1 MKKLAFILLGIL
13 SFIYGYAQMIYPQSL
28 MSSSNQ
34 QLIEKALNNALFISQ
49 QSFQICDRET
59 GELFGLNGKKEFGIQ
74 YSLGIKVPGGFLLN
88 DEAVRPWV
96 YNDKYKKYQNKYD
109 PVFYQAKFSE
119 LSEEAKYD
127 SLGYTLVGMQELV
140 DTMVYSLSSETFDN
154 KGFVLDY
161 TIGEK
166 EGWAV
171 WLTTDKATDLSQTT
185 KLNYTIYR
193 KKIVVEKIKQ
203 SFEIAKPDVGQD
215 ILGGIYVVPYYTE
228 IGIVEFRLCGVMSKS
243 KGGWKIHCPFVGME
257 DEISSGQKPNQE
269 EELKEEDEDASELTP
284 VGKGKNKDKKKRKK

>member
-1 MKKLAFILLGIL
+1 MNKLVLILLFVSGPL
-13 SFIYGYAQMIYPQSL
+13 FGQSFNYVELLEESIN
-28 MSSSNQ
+28 NQ
-34 QLIEKALNNALFISQ
+34 DIVREAVKSTFFISQ

-140 DTMVYSLSSETFDN
+140 DTMVYSLSSETFEN
-154 KGFVLDY
+154 KGIVLDC
-161 TIGEK
+161 TKGEK

-257 DEISSGQKPNQE
+257 DEISSEQKPNQE
-269 EELKEEDEDASELTP
+269 EEVKEEDEDASELTP